1 MRKLIVFGLLAGL
14 TAIPSVTATPAGAK
28 VSGPNG
34 RIVFT
39 HFGPTE
45 SDSVTRTVNP
55 DGSHV
60 RRLFGRASNVPHW
73 SPDGSQVSIFCCDD
87 GMAAHIVDPDTGAF
101 RELAPPD
108 PTLETH
114 CGMWSPD
121 ADQLACE
128 SFGVTDSGRN
138 GIYSI
143 RSSDGGGL
151 TRITSNRGRDDI
163 PGDYS
168 PNGKR
173 LVFVRADKDGPVGI
187 FVAKLTGG
195 KLRRITPPRMILD
208 ELFGGSWSPSGNK
221 ILFVARTAPDR
232 GPAIWVVHANGRGLH
247 QLRIKRPCGGRFSN
261 PRSAACFDPGWSPDG
276 TKIVFTRVTAKGKR
290 ANIYTVNADGSG
302 LFRVTHTGRDAQ
314 PDWGPHPL
322 TP

>member
-1 MRKLIVFGLLAGL
+1 MSG
-14 TAIPSVTATPAGAK
+14 TPAAAK
-28 VSGPNG
+28 VPGPNG
-34 RIVFT
+34 RIAFT
-39 HFGPTE
+39 QFEPAMSGT
-45 SDSVTRTVNP
+45 VTYTVNP

-60 RRLFGRASNVPHW
+60 QPLFARGSEFPHW
-73 SPDGSQVSIFCCDD
+73 SPDGTQVSILCCDD
-87 GMAAHIVDPDTGAF
+87 GMAAHIVNPDSGSF

-114 CGMWSPD
+114 CAQWSPD
-121 ADQLACE
+121 AERLACE
-128 SFGVTDSGRN
+128 SFGVTDPARN

-151 TRITSNRGRDDI
+151 TRITSNHGRDDI

-168 PNGKR
+168 PDGKR
-173 LVFVRADKDGPVGI
+173 LVFLRADKDGPLGI

-195 KLRRITPPRMILD
+195 EVRQITPPRMILD
-208 ELFGGSWSPSGNK
+208 DLFGGSWSPSGNK
-221 ILFVARTAPDR
+221 ILFVARSAPGR
-232 GPAIWVVHANGRGLH
+232 APAIWVVHANGRGLH

-276 TKIVFTRVTAKGKR
+276 RKIVFTRVTAKGKR

-314 PDWGPHPL
+314 PDWGPHPML
-322 TP
+322 P